1 MAESPSAADNQAPAG
16 KGDRRSDAAA
26 LAGGSSWVFLGSLFE
41 GAMRWVVNWY
51 LSGVL
56 GTSGFGIYQGA
67 VVMVMLLSVASTVGV
82 NIGMLFFG
90 ARWLH
95 LSDRPRLKGYLL
107 SGLGVVLITGPCLA
121 LVVAAMGL
129 SGRFWQD
136 DPGTSEAM
144 ALIAPAVAIMGL
156 MLYLVFALR
165 SAKEMMRSTVALQVV
180 VPSALLVGAV
190 VAHKLGF
197 GLHGVIVAFLIA
209 NVLGLLVA
217 IWATWWRFGRLLGD
231 RAVKPLFE
239 LKTLLRYSLPQAVP
253 AVIHRL
259 NIQMDTLLLLA
270 LSSASETGIYRVAV
284 GLVVMVVIPVGA
296 VTTMFSP
303 QVAALYSAG
312 EIVRLR
318 ALLQLATRWL
328 VIIVAPIYLMLVL
341 EHRLILRIYEPE
353 YMASAGAIV
362 ILCGGQAVHAVG
374 APAHRLIPMSGRSVL
389 DMGLSLAA
397 VCLSLTLN
405 FILIPRYG
413 GMGAATA
420 GAITFTIWGV
430 TRILVAWKLTGCQP
444 FTFRTVTLIVG
455 AVILGATSWLV
466 APADP
471 WLHAACSAAAVAA
484 YGVLVLTVGRTSEDA
499 AMVGVV
505 RSRIARMMG
514 RAA

>member
-1 MAESPSAADNQAPAG
+1 MADPTRAAETQATSDQGA
-16 KGDRRSDAAA
+16 RRADAVA
-26 LAGGSSWVFLGSLFE
+26 LAGGSAWVFLGSLFE

-51 LSGVL
+51 LCGIL
-56 GTSGFGIYQGA
+56 GAAGFGIYQFA
-67 VVMVMLLSVASTVGV
+67 IVLVMLLSVASTVGV
-82 NIGMLFFG
+82 NIGVLFFG

-95 LSDRPRLKGYLL
+95 LGDRPRLKGYVL
-107 SGLGVVLITGPCLA
+107 SGLGVVLATGPVLA
-121 LVVAAMGL
+121 LAVAALGL

-136 DPGTSEAM
+136 EPGTSEAVLL
-144 ALIAPAVAIMGL
+144 AAPAVAIMGL
-156 MLYLVFALR
+156 LLYLVFALR
-165 SAKEMMRSTVALQVV
+165 SAKEMMRSTIALQVV
-180 VPSALLVGAV
+180 VPSALLAGAV
-190 VAHKLGF
+190 VAHRLDLG
-197 GLHGVIVAFLIA
+197 LQGVIVAFLVA

-217 IWATWWRFGRLLGD
+217 IWATWWRFGPLLRD
-231 RAVKPLFE
+231 RAVVPLYE

-253 AVIHRL
+253 AVIYRL

-303 QVAALYSAG
+303 QVATLYSAG
-312 EIVRLR
+312 EIDRLR

-328 VIIVAPIYLMLVL
+328 VIIVAPIYLVLVL
-341 EHRLILRIYEPE
+341 EHRLILRIYDPE

-362 ILCGGQAVHAVG
+362 ILCAGQAVHAVG
-374 APAHRLIPMSGRSVL
+374 APAHRLIPMSGRSML

-405 FILIPRYG
+405 FILIPRHG
-413 GMGAATA
+413 GLGAATA

-430 TRILVAWKLTGCQP
+430 TRIVVAWYLTDCQP
-444 FTFRTVTLIVG
+444 FTLRTVGL
-455 AVILGATSWLV
+455 ILGALGLGTTAWLL

-471 WLHAACSAAAVAA
+471 WLHAACSAGAVV
-484 YGVLVLTVGRTSEDA
+484 GFGLLVLAVGRTYEDA

-505 RSRIARMMG
+505 RSRLARMMG
-514 RAA
+514 RPA